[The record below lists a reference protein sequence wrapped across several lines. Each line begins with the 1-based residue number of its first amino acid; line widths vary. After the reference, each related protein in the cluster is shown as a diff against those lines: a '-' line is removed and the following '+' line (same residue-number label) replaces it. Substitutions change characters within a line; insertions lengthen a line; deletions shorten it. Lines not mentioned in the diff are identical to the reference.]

1 VFNLK
6 EIDSLPPKVLKV
18 DFRKLSFLYYQALSR
33 GLLFFLPPLV
43 SVAKIADIY
52 RYHEIL

>member
-1 VFNLK
+1 M
-6 EIDSLPPKVLKV
+6 
-18 DFRKLSFLYYQALSR
+18 RT
-33 GLLFFLPPLV
+33 LLFEISRFSETQFPLFSSPLTRAIIFLPPLV